1 MKIITKN
8 IIQKKMNKIGL
19 TVFQAITW
27 VMESPRCL
35 NLLKGFLWVA
45 VLYVILKTVI

>member
-1 MKIITKN
+1 MIKF
-8 IIQKKMNKIGL
+8 GL
-19 TVFQAITW
+19 AIFQAITW

-45 VLYVILKTVI
+45 VLYIILKTVI